1 MMVLRM
7 INTALAIALAVA
19 IACFCFA
26 FSSGV
31 AEAQGIEPATT
42 GSVSVADDIHLWV
55 SIAQGVATIIAI
67 VLGGFFAWRRGFI
80 FRHEQPHVTISH
92 DVTHRQI
99 GHGYVHVEVT
109 ATLHNSSR
117 VKIEFRD
124 GLFTMEQLAPL
135 SYKDVE
141 RLFEKLFEKDL
152 YESPKWNLLIEQR
165 LEWSKDELIVEPGEK
180 ITATFEHIISN
191 AVESVL
197 ITTYFYN
204 TRVMEK
210 VPATINPREAGKQKR
225 LRWLWQISGPRG
237 WIRTTAHDINLV
249 DDHIESRQ
257 KREGKSDG

>member
-1 MMVLRM
+1 M
-7 INTALAIALAVA
+7 INTALRIALAVA
-19 IACFCFA
+19 IGGVCIAL
-26 FSSGV
+26 SSGV
-31 AEAQGIEPATT
+31 AEAQGTEPVTT
-42 GSVSVADDIHLWV
+42 GSASVADNVYLWV
-55 SIAQGVATIIAI
+55 SIIQGIAI
-67 VLGGFFAWRRGFI
+67 VLGGIFAWRRGLI
-80 FRHEQPHVTISH
+80 FRYKQPHVTISH
-92 DVTHRQI
+92 DVTHREI

-204 TRVMEK
+204 MRVMGK